1 MADQKPF
8 ALKPIY
14 FPALTTLDPPDG
26 YDGGIPIRA
35 VENGLQVVIP
45 AWFEMKLTDRVDFFW
60 NNEKDEVWSKTLE
73 HESEL
78 NRDVVFTLAKSYVI
92 DGDAIDVFYKVSGK
106 NHPEEESKPRLKLLV
121 KLTRPGEY
129 DDIAGDDGHSDL
141 NFSLDRYEIDKN
153 FTEKDVVTMRIVRYR
168 NLTKNDRI
176 HARWGSQKK
185 VHLVTPDQASDPD
198 KYPIDITFDYELI
211 KAAGDGSAVAVAY
224 QVIDRCG
231 NYPDERAPWSAV
243 QPVLVDLNGTRL
255 NEPKVLVKGE
265 PTKRVDLDELGDD
278 DVKVQ
283 VSTPDPDFDE
293 GDEVLLTWIGTPAQ
307 GPQIIVGPLSMT
319 VKFVDFHLEF
329 SIPNAAVRAIAKGS
343 ASVGFVR
350 RRGDKDVNSKNA
362 SVSVVGDI
370 SQLLAPSVVEA
381 PGGTLPGDTPW
392 ATVSAPWYVGRNSS
406 DLLNVIWEAKA
417 PGGDPVYYED
427 PRPVGNVADGEP
439 VLRAVAQSDIQRFD
453 GLSVKVY
460 YVVTNKDNL
469 LLSVRES
476 LPFIMQVG
484 VAKPIFERPEIE
496 EADASG
502 VLDPDKV
509 PPTGATMVL
518 THTGTQDEDRFHYY
532 FNGSASGGSFSDHI
546 DLIPA
551 TAGKPV
557 RVTVPKQYVTANL
570 HGTVMAD
577 YRIERAGETLGHS
590 RELTLEVGQA
600 TAPTIDSVKG
610 SPSGVEIPQAGSTV
624 ETAVTLS
631 GVAAKGQKV
640 EIFDGA
646 VSQGQATAHAT
657 TGVWTLL
664 VSALTVAAHSFTAK
678 ALYGS
683 GAVSAARTLTVIAV
697 VVPTLSNVQDAANAE
712 VPEGAITVSTTL
724 KLRGTASLG
733 QQVEIRDGT
742 GSGSASRGTAT
753 ANGTTGI
760 WEITITVPL
769 GARRLYAEAL
779 YPSNPLYSNVRN
791 LTVTAAT
798 APTLTSVKGSPSGV
812 EIPQG
817 GSTVE
822 TAVTLSGVAAQ
833 GQKVEIFDGAVSQ
846 GQATADATTGVWTL
860 LVSALTVAAHSF
872 TAKALYGSGA
882 VSAARTLTVIA
893 ATAPTLTSVK
903 GSPSGVEI
911 PQAGSTVETAV
922 TLSGVAAQ
930 GQKVEIFDGTVS
942 KGQATADATTGVWT
956 LLISALALA
965 AHSFT
970 AKALYG
976 SGATTAARTLT
987 VTAATAPTLTSVKGS
1002 PSGVEIPQGGVTV
1015 ETAVTLSGVAAKGQK
1030 VEIFDGTVSKGQATA
1045 DATTGVWTLLISA
1058 LALAAHS
1065 FTAKALYGSGATSA
1079 ARTLTVIAATA
1090 PTLTSVKGSPSGV
1103 EIPQGGVTVE
1113 TAVTLSGVAA
1123 KGQKVEIFDGTV
1135 SKGQATADATTGV
1148 WTLLVSA
1155 LTVAAHSFTA
1165 KALYGSGA
1173 VSAARTLTVTA
1184 ATAPTLTS
1192 VKGSP
1197 SGVEI
1202 PQGGVTVETAVT
1214 LSGVAAKGQ
1223 KVEVFDGTVSKGQA
1237 TAHATTGVW
1246 TLLVSALT
1254 VAAHSFTA
1262 KALYGSGAVSA
1273 ARTLTVIA
1281 VVVPTLSNV
1290 QDAAN
1295 AEVPEGAITVSTTL
1309 KLRGTASL
1317 GQQVE
1322 IRDGTGSG
1330 SASRGTATANGTTGI
1345 WEITITV
1352 PLGARRL
1359 YAEALYPSNPLYSN
1373 VRNLTVTAAT
1383 APTLTSVKGS
1393 PSGVEIPQGGS
1404 TVETA
1409 VTLSGVAAQ
1418 GQKVEI
1424 FDGAVSQG
1432 QATAD
1437 ATTGVWTLLVSALT
1451 VAAHSFTAKALYGSG
1466 AVSAARTLTV
1476 IAATAPTLTSVK
1488 GSPSGVEIPQGGS
1501 TVETAVTLSGVA
1513 AKGQKVEIFDGTV
1526 SKGPATADPT
1536 TGIWTLL
1543 VSALTVAAHSFTA
1556 KALYGSG
1563 ATSAARTLTVTA
1575 ATAPTLTSVKGSP
1588 SGVEI
1593 PQGGVTVETAVTLS
1607 GVAAKGQ
1614 KVEVFDGT
1622 VSKGQATAHAT
1633 TGVWTLL
1640 VSALTVAA
1648 HSFTAKALYG
1658 SGAVSAART
1667 LTVIAVVVPTL
1678 SNVQDAANAE
1688 VPEGAI
1694 TVSTTLK
1701 LRGTASLGQ
1710 QVEIRD
1716 GTGSGS
1722 ASRGTATANGTT
1734 GIWEI
1739 TITVP
1744 LGARRLY
1751 AEALYPSNPLYSNVR
1766 NLTVTAATAPT
1777 LTSVKG
1783 SPSGVE
1789 IPQGGSTV
1797 ETAVTLSGVAAKGQ
1811 KVEVFDGTVSKGQAT
1826 AHATTGVWTL
1836 LVSALTV
1843 AAHSFTA
1850 KALYGSGA
1858 VSAARTLTVTA
1869 VVVPTLSNVLD
1880 DKNVEVPEGQTTVS
1894 TALKLKGTASKGQRV
1909 EIFEGNGPS
1918 HTSKGVATASTTTGI
1933 WELSITVAVG
1943 ARRLYAGSLY
1953 TPSPQWSNVRT
1964 LTVTAATAP
1973 TLTSVKGSPSGVEIP
1988 QAGVTVETAVTLSGV
2003 AAKGQ
2008 KVEIFVGTVSKGPAT
2023 ADPTTGVW
2031 SLLVSAL
2038 AVAAHSFTAKALYGS
2053 GAVSAARTLT
2063 VTAATAPTL
2072 TSVKG
2077 SPSGVEIPQAGVTV
2091 ETAVTL
2097 SGVAAKGQKVEIFV
2111 GTVSKGPATADP
2123 TTGVW
2128 SLLVSALT
2136 VAAHS
2141 FTAKALYGSGAVS
2154 AARTLT
2160 VTAATAPT
2168 LTSVKGSPSGVEIP
2182 QAGVTV
2188 ETAVTLSGVA
2198 AKGQKVEIFV
2208 GTVSKGP
2215 ATADPTTGVW
2225 SLLVSALTVAAH
2237 SFTAK
2242 ALYGSGAVS
2251 AARTLTVTAATA
2263 PTLTS
2268 VKGSPSGAEI
2278 PDGRPTIERAVTL
2291 SGVAA
2296 KGQEVEVLAGTTPKG
2311 KAPANETTGIWELLV
2326 TDLSAGTQSF
2336 KAKALYAPGAES
2348 NQRALVVAHFHN
2360 WAGVPFGIPPIRI
2373 PQTYPSGLTLT
2384 ILRNDGYTLP
2394 NGTHYTRVFP
2404 DPPLGPSITISPNT
2418 LLHFAFG
2425 GNVQSFVFNIRA
2437 LNGVNATFRLLR
2449 SNGTVMHS
2457 GRLPT
2462 TGNGDG
2468 QFTYTSTGEP
2478 LSTVE
2483 ITAGA
2488 EPSPGD
2494 SGFSM
2499 RDMFWFMAT

>member
-640 EIFDGA
+640 EIFDG
-646 VSQGQATAHAT
+646 
-657 TGVWTLL
+657 
-664 VSALTVAAHSFTAK
+664 
-678 ALYGS
+678 
-683 GAVSAARTLTVIAV
+683 
-697 VVPTLSNVQDAANAE
+697 
-712 VPEGAITVSTTL
+712 
-724 KLRGTASLG
+724 
-733 QQVEIRDGT
+733 
-742 GSGSASRGTAT
+742 
-753 ANGTTGI
+753 
-760 WEITITVPL
+760 
-769 GARRLYAEAL
+769 
-779 YPSNPLYSNVRN
+779 
-791 LTVTAAT
+791 
-798 APTLTSVKGSPSGV
+798 
-812 EIPQG
+812 
-817 GSTVE
+817 
-822 TAVTLSGVAAQ
+822 
-833 GQKVEIFDGAVSQ
+833 
-846 GQATADATTGVWTL
+846 
-860 LVSALTVAAHSF
+860 
-872 TAKALYGSGA
+872 
-882 VSAARTLTVIA
+882 
-893 ATAPTLTSVK
+893 
-903 GSPSGVEI
+903 
-911 PQAGSTVETAV
+911 
-922 TLSGVAAQ
+922 
-930 GQKVEIFDGTVS
+930 
-942 KGQATADATTGVWT
+942 
-956 LLISALALA
+956 
-965 AHSFT
+965 
-970 AKALYG
+970 
-976 SGATTAARTLT
+976 
-987 VTAATAPTLTSVKGS
+987 
-1002 PSGVEIPQGGVTV
+1002 
-1015 ETAVTLSGVAAKGQK
+1015 
-1030 VEIFDGTVSKGQATA
+1030 
-1045 DATTGVWTLLISA
+1045 
-1058 LALAAHS
+1058 
-1065 FTAKALYGSGATSA
+1065 
-1079 ARTLTVIAATA
+1079 
-1090 PTLTSVKGSPSGV
+1090 
-1103 EIPQGGVTVE
+1103 
-1113 TAVTLSGVAA
+1113 
-1123 KGQKVEIFDGTV
+1123 
-1135 SKGQATADATTGV
+1135 
-1148 WTLLVSA
+1148 
-1155 LTVAAHSFTA
+1155 
-1165 KALYGSGA
+1165 
-1173 VSAARTLTVTA
+1173 
-1184 ATAPTLTS
+1184 
-1192 VKGSP
+1192 
-1197 SGVEI
+1197 
-1202 PQGGVTVETAVT
+1202 
-1214 LSGVAAKGQ
+1214 
-1223 KVEVFDGTVSKGQA
+1223 TVSKGQA

-1797 ETAVTLSGVAAKGQ
+1797 ETAVTLSGVAAQGQKVEIFDGAVSKGQATADATTGVWTLLVSALTVAAHSFTAKALYGSGAVSAARTLTVIAATAPTLTSVKGSPSGVEIPQGGVTVETAVTLSGVAAKGQKVEIFDGTVSKGQATADATTGVWTLLVSALTVAAHSFTAKALYGSGAVSAARTLTVTAATAPTLTSVKGSPSGVEIPQGGVTVETAVTLSGVAAKGQ

-1826 AHATTGVWTL
+1826 AHATTGVWTLLVSALTVAAHSFTAKALYGSGAVSAARTLTVTAATAPTLTSVKGSPSGVEIPQGGSTVETAVTLSGVAAKGQKVEIFDGTVSKGPATADPTTGIWTLLVSALTVAAHSFTAKALYGSGATSAARTLTVTAATAPTLTSVKGSPSGVEIPQGGVTVETAVTLSGVAAKGQKVEVFDGTVSKGQATAHATTGVWTLLVSALTVAAHSFTAKALYGSGAVSAARTLTVIAVVVPTLSNVQDAANAEVPEGAITVSTTLKLRGTASLGQQVEIRDGTGSGSASRGTATANGTTGIWEITITVPLGARRLYAEALYPSNPLYSNVRNLTVTAATAPTLTSVKGSPSGVEIPQGGSTVETAVTLSGVAAQGQKVEIFDGAVSQGQATADATTGVWTL

-2384 ILRNDGYTLP
+2384 IMRNDGYTLP